1 VCRLFGLSGA
11 PRTVRATFWL
21 VEAPDSLAV
30 QSRREPD
37 GTGLGYFGHGQ
48 AVVAKQPMAAYED
61 QAFAREARTVSSAT
75 FVAHVRFASTGGLE
89 ARNTHPFE
97 QDNRIFAH
105 NGVIAGL
112 GELERELGG
121 YRRMVSGDTD
131 SERFFA
137 LITKAIDERGGDVG
151 GGISSAARWIAD
163 RLPLYAL
170 NLILITP
177 LELWALRYPETHEL
191 WLLDRDAGGPHG
203 GRHLEMSSVTGRVHV
218 RAHDL
223 VTAPAVVL
231 ASERMDDSP
240 GWRLL
245 DPGELVHVDANQR
258 VTSEIALHGAPT
270 HPLTLADLEPRAAAS
285 QRPDTRAP

>member
-1 VCRLFGLSGA
+1 MCRLFGLSGA

-21 VEAPDSLAV
+21 VEAPDSLEV

-37 GTGLGYFGHGQ
+37 GTGLGYFDHGR

-89 ARNTHPFE
+89 VRNTHPFE

-137 LITKAIDERGGDVG
+137 LITKAIDECGGDVG
-151 GGISSAARWIAD
+151 GGISWAARWIAD

-245 DPGELVHVDANQR
+245 DPGELVHVDANRR
-258 VTSEIALHGAPT
+258 VTSEIALDHAPA